1 VISTEKTRGY
11 IYRILLGLQPLAVAV
26 AIVESD
32 LRILWI
38 GVGSA
43 VIGNGLASY
52 YTSTGRGRI
61 RPRSGPDDL
70 QGAA

>member
-1 VISTEKTRGY
+1 VISREKTRAY
-11 IYRILLGLQPLAVAV
+11 IYRILLGLQPLVVAV

-32 LRILWI
+32 TRVLWI
-38 GVGSA
+38 CVGAA
-43 VIGNGLASY
+43 VLGNGLASY
-52 YTSTGRGRI
+52 YTPTGRGRI